1 MKRIALALCLM
12 ATAATA
18 WSDEAPLTYDRISL
32 NASAEAPVEN
42 DILVAVLFAQAEG
55 PTAAQLADDV
65 NTRIAQALDQAKA
78 EAEVKAQTLDY
89 LTTPVYRNNRVDGWR
104 VSQDIRLE
112 SPDAG
117 ALSDLV
123 GRLQQQLSIRS
134 VGYEVSPARWAEAED
149 ALIGEAI
156 ANFSERARRVA
167 EAFGRKNY
175 RIVDAHISTGGPTP
189 VMMHGRAMAMDAA
202 PAPPSFDAGTQD
214 VRVQVN
220 GTIELQ

>member
-78 EAEVKAQTLDY
+78 EAGVKAQTLDY

-175 RIVDAHISTGGPTP
+175 RIVDAHISTGGPAP
-189 VMMHGRAMAMDAA
+189 VMMRGRAMAMDAA